1 MGDCCQKY
9 VSMSQREVFMTME
22 SGMIQA
28 FYGTGKGKTSAAVGQ
43 ALREL
48 QHGQRITM
56 IQFLKGKVADDFQVL
71 ERLEPDVQIFRF
83 DKSEENYCDLSERE
97 KEEEKANILNG
108 FNFSKKVLETGESD
122 VIILDE
128 LLGLIDLVRQA
139 GATLIGAACAIEKG
153 FQGGGDA
160 LRAAGVRV
168 ESLAIIES
176 MSDTEIIFRR

>member
-1 MGDCCQKY
+1 
-9 VSMSQREVFMTME
+9 MTME
-22 SGMIQA
+22 SGIIQA

-56 IQFLKGKVADDFQVL
+56 IQFLKGKVADEFQVL
-71 ERLEPDVQIFRF
+71 DRLEPDVQIFRF
-83 DKSEENYCDLSERE
+83 DKSDVSYCDLSESE

-128 LLGLIDLVRQA
+128 LLGLIDLGILTEDDVEDLLRIQ
-139 GATLIGAACAIEKG
+139 GDCRKLIITGTKLPEQI
-153 FQGGGDA
+153 
-160 LRAAGVRV
+160 RAYVDEV
-168 ESLAIIES
+168 S
-176 MSDTEIIFRR
+176 EIL

>member
-1 MGDCCQKY
+1 
-9 VSMSQREVFMTME
+9 MTME
-22 SGMIQA
+22 SGIIQA

-56 IQFLKGKVADDFQVL
+56 IQFLNGKVADEFQVL
-71 ERLEPDVQIFRF
+71 DRLEPDVQIFRF
-83 DKSEENYCDLSERE
+83 DKSDVSYCDLSESE

-128 LLGLIDLVRQA
+128 LLGLIDLGILTEDDVEDLLRIQ
-139 GATLIGAACAIEKG
+139 GDYRKLIITGTKLPEQI
-153 FQGGGDA
+153 
-160 LRAAGVRV
+160 RAYVDEV
-168 ESLAIIES
+168 S
-176 MSDTEIIFRR
+176 EIL

>member
-1 MGDCCQKY
+1 
-9 VSMSQREVFMTME
+9 MTME
-22 SGMIQA
+22 SGIIQA

-56 IQFLKGKVADDFQVL
+56 IQFLKGKVADEFQVL
-71 ERLEPDVQIFRF
+71 DRLEPDVQIFRF
-83 DKSEENYCDLSERE
+83 DKSDVSYCDLSESE

-128 LLGLIDLVRQA
+128 LLDLGILTEDDVEDLLRIQGDYRKLIITGTKLPEQ
-139 GATLIGAACAIEKG
+139 I
-153 FQGGGDA
+153 
-160 LRAAGVRV
+160 RAYVDEV
-168 ESLAIIES
+168 S
-176 MSDTEIIFRR
+176 EIL

>member
-1 MGDCCQKY
+1 
-9 VSMSQREVFMTME
+9 MSQREVFMTME

-56 IQFLKGKVADDFQVL
+56 IQFLKGKVADEFQVL

-83 DKSEENYCDLSERE
+83 DKSEENYCDLSESE

-128 LLGLIDLVRQA
+128 LLGLIDLGILTEDDVEDLLRIQ
-139 GATLIGAACAIEKG
+139 GDYHKLIITGTKLPEQI
-153 FQGGGDA
+153 
-160 LRAAGVRV
+160 RAYVDEV
-168 ESLAIIES
+168 S
-176 MSDTEIIFRR
+176 EIL

>member
-1 MGDCCQKY
+1 
-9 VSMSQREVFMTME
+9 MTME
-22 SGMIQA
+22 SGIIQA

-56 IQFLKGKVADDFQVL
+56 IQFLNGKVADEFQVL
-71 ERLEPDVQIFRF
+71 DRLEPDVQIFRF
-83 DKSEENYCDLSERE
+83 DKSEVNYCDLSESE

-128 LLGLIDLVRQA
+128 LLGLIDLGILTEDDVEDLLRIQ
-139 GATLIGAACAIEKG
+139 GDYRKLIITGTKLPEQI
-153 FQGGGDA
+153 
-160 LRAAGVRV
+160 RAYVDEV
-168 ESLAIIES
+168 S
-176 MSDTEIIFRR
+176 EIL

>member
-1 MGDCCQKY
+1 
-9 VSMSQREVFMTME
+9 MTME
-22 SGMIQA
+22 SGIIQA

-56 IQFLKGKVADDFQVL
+56 IQFLKGKVADEFQVL
-71 ERLEPDVQIFRF
+71 DRLEPDVQIFRF
-83 DKSEENYCDLSERE
+83 DKSDVNYCDLSDSE

-128 LLGLIDLVRQA
+128 LLGLIDLGILTEDDVEDLLRIQ
-139 GATLIGAACAIEKG
+139 GDYHKLIITGTKLPEQI
-153 FQGGGDA
+153 
-160 LRAAGVRV
+160 RAYVDEV
-168 ESLAIIES
+168 S
-176 MSDTEIIFRR
+176 EIL

>member
-1 MGDCCQKY
+1 
-9 VSMSQREVFMTME
+9 MTME
-22 SGMIQA
+22 SGIIQA

-56 IQFLKGKVADDFQVL
+56 IQFLVL
-71 ERLEPDVQIFRF
+71 DRLEPDVQIFRF
-83 DKSEENYCDLSERE
+83 DKSDVSYCDLSESE

-128 LLGLIDLVRQA
+128 LLGLIDLGILTEDDVEDLLRIQ
-139 GATLIGAACAIEKG
+139 GDYRKLIITGTKLPEQI
-153 FQGGGDA
+153 
-160 LRAAGVRV
+160 RAYVDEV
-168 ESLAIIES
+168 S
-176 MSDTEIIFRR
+176 EIL